1 MSNFIKTN
9 DKNPLDKFGDLL
21 ETCEKNPKAVIA
33 ALAAAAV
40 FVVDRTIKTIG
51 DMSKNGR

>member
-21 ETCEKNPKAVIA
+21 KKGEDNPKGAIA

-40 FVVDRTIKTIG
+40 AVAGMAIKAIG
-51 DMSKNGR
+51 DLSKNGR

>member
-9 DKNPLDKFGDLL
+9 DKNPLDKFGDLV
-21 ETCEKNPKAVIA
+21 EKCEKNSKGAIVT
-33 ALAAAAV
+33 LAAGAV
-40 FVVDRTIKTIG
+40 AVVGLAIKTIG